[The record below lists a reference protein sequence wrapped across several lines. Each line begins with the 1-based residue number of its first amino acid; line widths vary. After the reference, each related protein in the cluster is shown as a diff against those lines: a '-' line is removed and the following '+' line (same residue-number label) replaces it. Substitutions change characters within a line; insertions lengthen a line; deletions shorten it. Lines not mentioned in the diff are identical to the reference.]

1 MNIGIVGFGLI
12 GQQRANDIK
21 RMKEHRVAAVC
32 DVNTDLVTK
41 KQKEF
46 GYEIESNWEKLV
58 SRNDIQVV
66 IVAVPHYLASEIA
79 AAALY
84 CGKHVLCEKPM
95 GRNPAESTRII
106 EAARRNKVLIEP
118 GFNYRFYPG
127 VLKLRQLIEDNAIG
141 KVTHVR
147 FVLGHGG
154 RPGMEN
160 EWKTSKELCGGGA
173 LLDPGI
179 HAIDLFRFLFGEI
192 VEGTVFFKNSF
203 WDIDVED
210 NAFVFLKTQSG
221 QIISAH
227 FSITE
232 WKSLFRMEVFGTD
245 GYVSL
250 TGRSKSYGAQKVS
263 FGARWFWR
271 ENHKEQNWEYSAED
285 NSFFEE
291 LNAFLNKITGRENQ
305 CLAAPEDA
313 VKAIDVIENLY
324 RYGRFQKKLN
334 PNYR

>member
-21 RMKEHRVAAVC
+21 RMKEHRLAAVS
-32 DVNTDLVTK
+32 DVNTELVK
-41 KQKEF
+41 AKQKEYE
-46 GYEIESNWEKLV
+46 YEIENNWEKLV

-66 IVAVPHYLASEIA
+66 IVAVPHYLAPEIA
-79 AAALY
+79 VRALD

-95 GRNPAESTRII
+95 GRNPGESARII
-106 EAARRNKVLIEP
+106 EAARKNKTLIEP

-127 VLKLRQLIEDNAIG
+127 ILKLRQLIEDNAIG

-160 EWKTSKELCGGGA
+160 EWKTSKNFAGGGA

-179 HAIDLFRFLFGEI
+179 HALDLFRFLFGEI
-192 VEGTVFFKNSF
+192 VEGTAFFKNSF

-250 TGRSKSYGAQKVS
+250 TGRSKSYGAQKVTA
-263 FGARWFWR
+263 GARWFWR
-271 ENHKEQNWEYSAED
+271 DNRKEQNWEYSAED
-285 NSFFEE
+285 ESFFEE
-291 LNAFLNKITGRENQ
+291 LNAFLDKIAGGENKY
-305 CLAAPEDA
+305 LAGPEDA
-313 VKAIDVIENLY
+313 LRAIDLIENLY
-324 RYGRFQKKLN
+324 RYGRFQKN
-334 PNYR
+334 